1 MPIYSLGERTPKI
14 APDAYVAPNA
24 QVIGSVTMGPKSN
37 VWFNAVLRSDN
48 EVINLAEGVNVQDG
62 AVLHADPGFP
72 LNIAR
77 NVTIGHLAMVHGC
90 TIEENTLIGINAVI
104 LNGAK
109 IGKNCIIGAN
119 ALIGEGKVIPDGSM
133 VLGSPGKVT
142 RETRPEEHAHLTK
155 IAEGYINRAARYK
168 KELTPI
174 SEGVDEAFLRQ
185 LGAGSAQP

>member
-1 MPIYSLGERTPKI
+1 MPAYTLGERVPSI
-14 APDAYVAPNA
+14 APDAYIAPNA
-24 QVIGSVTMGPKSN
+24 QVIGSVTLGPKCN

-48 EVINLAEGVNVQDG
+48 EVIDLAEGVNVQDG

-72 LNIAR
+72 LKVAR

-90 TIEENTLIGINAVI
+90 TIDENTLIGINAVI

-142 RETRPEEHAHLTK
+142 RPTRPDEAEHLTK
-155 IAEGYINRAARYK
+155 IAQGYINRAARYK
-168 KELTPI
+168 KELKPLACPADQ
-174 SEGVDEAFLRQ
+174 SFQRQ
-185 LGAGSAQP
+185 QEAGSGTP